1 MSFFK
6 YLRKVSAVLGRIASA
21 SPEIISVFT
30 SYKQAKSDGTVTLAE
45 MIDLFER
52 LKAAIIKIYPDFK
65 IYE

>member
-6 YLRKVSAVLGRIASA
+6 YLRKVSAVLARIAAA

-30 SYKQAKSDGTVTLAE
+30 AYKQAKADGNLSLTE

-52 LKAAIIKIYPDFK
+52 LKAAIIKIYPDFE
-65 IYE
+65 IYK